1 MYCPDCG
8 YDAGEANFCPECG
21 SDLGAVKSA
30 RKNVKTTGSQR
41 RSGGGRAAATQGAN
55 GAAAPQQGPQAR
67 AKGGLSTATTI
78 WILVGIAAVA
88 AFAIVFIVNGRGS
101 GSAGAP
107 ATPSTSINADTGG
120 TYAELVA
127 RANSLYE
134 QGAPFVQKGD
144 MTGAAPYFAAA
155 AKVYAAA
162 WKKQQGDSAVGTDY
176 ATSLFYSGNLEG
188 AVKQVD
194 KVLAKDPTFQ
204 NALYN
209 RGNFLAMQ
217 ARVAKQNGQ
226 KAKADTLFAEAKA
239 SYQAAVKA
247 DPTSQSGQAAAQA
260 LKAL

>member
-21 SDLGAVKSA
+21 SDLGALKSA

-41 RSGGGRAAATQGAN
+41 RAGGGRAADG
-55 GAAAPQQGPQAR
+55 GAAAARPAPQPR
-67 AKGGLSTATTI
+67 AKGGLSTAATI
-78 WILVGIAAVA
+78 WIIVGIAAVA
-88 AFAIVFIVNGRGS
+88 AFAVVLILNNRS
-101 GSAGAP
+101 NSSSAGVP
-107 ATPSTSINADTGG
+107 TTPSTPVAADTSG

-127 RANSLYE
+127 RANGIYD
-134 QGAPFVQKGD
+134 QGAALIQKND
-144 MTGAAPYFAAA
+144 MSGAAPYFASA

-162 WKKQQGDSAVGTDY
+162 WKKQPGDPAVGTDY
-176 ATSLFYSGNLEG
+176 ATSLFYAGNIEG
-188 AVKQVD
+188 AVKQVN

-217 ARVAKQNGQ
+217 GRVAQQNGQ
-226 KAKADTLFAEAKA
+226 KDKADALLAQAKS
-239 SYQAAVKA
+239 SYQAAIKV
-247 DPTSQSGQAAAQA
+247 DPTSSSGQAAAEA